1 MRFIKAQTT
10 SRGINSDTKG
20 INVDT
25 LGLVS
30 VNTNKA
36 VIVPKGTQNQRPATG
51 VEGMLRYNSDTSD
64 FEVYQNSAWKP
75 IRFRE
80 PTVIVQQNLGN
91 GDGSETEFGPLNS
104 GDSYYPVPVSQNNIL
119 VTIENV
125 FQLAT
130 TNYVLEQNPTGY
142 ATGWYIVFGSAVPTG
157 KPVQVLHNFDK

>member
-51 VEGMLRYNSDTSD
+51 VEGMLRYNSDTS
-64 FEVYQNSAWKP
+64 EIGRAHV
-75 IRFRE
+75 
-80 PTVIVQQNLGN
+80 
-91 GDGSETEFGPLNS
+91 
-104 GDSYYPVPVSQNNIL
+104 
-119 VTIENV
+119 
-125 FQLAT
+125 
-130 TNYVLEQNPTGY
+130 
-142 ATGWYIVFGSAVPTG
+142 
-157 KPVQVLHNFDK
+157 